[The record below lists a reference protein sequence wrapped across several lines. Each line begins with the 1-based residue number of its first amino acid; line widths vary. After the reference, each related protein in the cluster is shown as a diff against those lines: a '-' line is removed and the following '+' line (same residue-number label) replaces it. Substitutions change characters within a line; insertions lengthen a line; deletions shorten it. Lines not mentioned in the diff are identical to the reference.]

1 MSLFG
6 KNSNSYKNNPETM
19 EGIISGFNGNTTDTD
34 NIKKNGEIVT
44 RLLEFLKKNKP
55 TQEELQTTLS
65 TSVESG
71 MTKIIDI
78 LIEHGAN
85 TGMFLDKFIA
95 ENGRESITKIVKT
108 NSTRLVKD
116 CVETCVVKG
125 LGDYI
130 NDDTHVYTETFNTT
144 PLIVATNRGNIE
156 VAKILIDN
164 GANVELEDNLNNT
177 PLMWA
182 KGMNMI
188 KFLME
193 HGADTTRTNSIGA
206 NLSYF
211 AIDDFTGDNLD
222 ETIDI
227 IEIALNAGFQ
237 LNIDYNT
244 STGYNFFE
252 HVKNEYPSADKVVLS
267 ERFQDMMCRL
277 NPEAIVE
284 LEKHFESIPEVVAK
298 YKDTLDIY
306 RYSNDL
312 AI

>member
-116 CVETCVVKG
+116 CVETCC
-125 LGDYI
+125 I
-130 NDDTHVYTETFNTT
+130 
-144 PLIVATNRGNIE
+144 
-156 VAKILIDN
+156 
-164 GANVELEDNLNNT
+164 
-177 PLMWA
+177 
-182 KGMNMI
+182 
-188 KFLME
+188 
-193 HGADTTRTNSIGA
+193 S
-206 NLSYF
+206 
-211 AIDDFTGDNLD
+211 
-222 ETIDI
+222 
-227 IEIALNAGFQ
+227 
-237 LNIDYNT
+237 
-244 STGYNFFE
+244 
-252 HVKNEYPSADKVVLS
+252 
-267 ERFQDMMCRL
+267 
-277 NPEAIVE
+277 
-284 LEKHFESIPEVVAK
+284 
-298 YKDTLDIY
+298 
-306 RYSNDL
+306 
-312 AI
+312 